1 MRRLWASGRTAQ
13 NVRVHESWRHD
24 QGRWLAQNR
33 HALSVWPHISGT
45 TMGIPSA
52 AATTTNVSRSSMTI
66 SPPNSGRKLPAYT
79 ARRHMPGTPY
89 RRCQTLLGTD
99 MDSFD
104 GVGRDCTARVT
115 EPVRPPART
124 ASFDDVEVP
133 SASATRNS
141 SRRAKTA
148 GAALVLRAR
157 KNGGHRQRLF
167 SCPLGVRCLSHDCT
181 IMRGLSLVPVS
192 LRPKS

>member
-52 AATTTNVSRSSMTI
+52 AATITNVSRSSMTI
-66 SPPNSGRKLPAYT
+66 SPPTRAGNFRPIRRDGICR
-79 ARRHMPGTPY
+79 ARRTDGAKHFLG
-89 RRCQTLLGTD
+89 QTWTVL
-99 MDSFD
+99 
-104 GVGRDCTARVT
+104 TALAVTVPLEVT

-124 ASFDDVEVP
+124 ASFGDVEVP

-157 KNGGHRQRLF
+157 KNGGHRQRRF

-192 LRPKS
+192 LRRKS

>member
-1 MRRLWASGRTAQ
+1 MVSAKPSRPLCLAPHQRDNHGHSKRSCDHNECQ
-13 NVRVHESWRHD
+13 QVEHD
-24 QGRWLAQNR
+24 
-33 HALSVWPHISGT
+33 HIS
-45 TMGIPSA
+45 
-52 AATTTNVSRSSMTI
+52 
-66 SPPNSGRKLPAYT
+66 PNSGRKLPAYT
-79 ARRHMPGTPY
+79 AQRHMPGTPY

-157 KNGGHRQRLF
+157 KNGGHRQRRF

-192 LRPKS
+192 LRRKS

>member
-13 NVRVHESWRHD
+13 NVRVHKFWRHD

-52 AATTTNVSRSSMTI
+52 AATATNVSRSSMTI
-66 SPPNSGRKLPAYT
+66 SPPTRAGNFRPIRRDGMCR
-79 ARRHMPGTPY
+79 ARRTDGAKHFLG
-89 RRCQTLLGTD
+89 QTWSVL
-99 MDSFD
+99 
-104 GVGRDCTARVT
+104 TALAVT
-115 EPVRPPART
+115 VPLKSPAVRPPART
-124 ASFDDVEVP
+124 ASFGDVEVP

-157 KNGGHRQRLF
+157 KNGGHRQRRF

-181 IMRGLSLVPVS
+181 IMRGLPLIPVS
-192 LRPKS
+192 LRRKS